1 MMASISSARSGLR
14 DRTRDVVRAQIA
26 DVAVDLFIERGFDRV
41 TVEEIAAAVGIS
53 ARSFHR
59 YFPAKEDT
67 VVGDP
72 LPWGEFVRDAFAARP
87 ADEPVWD
94 SLRTSF
100 DALLATSGEQGEK
113 QKRALRV
120 LTSTASLRA
129 RHLEKHLLWERLLTP
144 LVEARLAG
152 PDTALR
158 ARVVAQAG
166 IVCFDAAIT
175 GWALPG
181 ETRSVREL
189 LTATFEQFALPPP
202 AH

>member
-1 MMASISSARSGLR
+1 MTSTPPARPGLR
-14 DRTRDVVRAQIA
+14 DRTRDAVRAQIA
-26 DVAVDLFIERGFDRV
+26 EVAVDLFAERGFDRV

-59 YFPAKEDT
+59 YFPAKEDA

-87 ADEPVWD
+87 VDEPVWD
-94 SLRTSF
+94 SLRESF
-100 DALLATSGEQGEK
+100 DALLATSGEQGER

-129 RHLEKHLLWERLLTP
+129 RHLEKHLLWEDLLTP
-144 LVEARLAG
+144 LVEVRLAG
-152 PDTALR
+152 PDTAIR
-158 ARVVAQAG
+158 ARVVAQAA

-175 GWALPG
+175 GWAVPG
-181 ETRSVREL
+181 ETRGVREL
-189 LTATFEQFALPPP
+189 LATTFAQFALPVPP
-202 AH
+202 H

>member
-1 MMASISSARSGLR
+1 MTSPPSTRPGLR
-14 DRTRDVVRAQIA
+14 DRTRDAVRAQIA
-26 DVAVDLFIERGFDRV
+26 EVAVDLFSERGFDGV

-59 YFPAKEDT
+59 YFPAKEDA

-87 ADEPVWD
+87 VDEPVWD
-94 SLRTSF
+94 SLRESF
-100 DALLATSGEQGEK
+100 DALLAASGEQGER

-120 LTSTASLRA
+120 LTGTASLRA
-129 RHLEKHLLWERLLTP
+129 RHLEKHLLWESLLVP
-144 LVEARLAG
+144 LIGARLEG
-152 PDTALR
+152 SDTSLR

-181 ETRSVREL
+181 ETRSVRVL
-189 LTATFEQFALPPP
+189 LATTFEQFVLSPSIR
-202 AH
+202 